1 MADDKNKQIDLEKA
15 TKIVEETCDP
25 EILEDDDSLTEDEKY
40 IRESAWLLL
49 QELEGEDEDEEE
61 DDDEDEEEEEDSEES
76 SEDSSDTSSTTTEAG
91 AETSTISDIVAEQ
104 GISTVGT
111 VLAQVQS
118 LGAAGIIAMSSALYF
133 QGTAVVD
140 NAVPLYDDINFQIE
154 DIMEQEAMNIAINM
168 AVDQQIQNAMSQ
180 EPVVA
185 SEDEESDEE
194 SAEEEKE
201 EKSDDKKEDNK
212 KKSKKSNVDDDEDSE
227 DEEEEESEEEAE
239 EEEKEEKPKK
249 KGFLK
254 KLFGGEVRRRGRRGR
269 GRRV

>member
-61 DDDEDEEEEEDSEES
+61 DDDEDEEEEEEDSEES
-76 SEDSSDTSSTTTEAG
+76 SEDSSDTSSTTTETG
-91 AETSTISDIVAEQ
+91 VETSTISDIVAEQ

-118 LGAAGIIAMSSALYF
+118 LGLWRIIAMSSALYF

-140 NAVPLYDDINFQIE
+140 NVPLYDDINFQI
-154 DIMEQEAMNIAINM
+154 DNIMEQEAMNMAINM
-168 AVDQQIQNAMSQ
+168 AVEQSIQQMSEQ
-180 EPVVA
+180 PVVVT
-185 SEDEESDEE
+185 EDEES
-194 SAEEEKE
+194 EEE
-201 EKSDDKKEDNK
+201 N
-212 KKSKKSNVDDDEDSE
+212 
-227 DEEEEESEEEAE
+227 EEESEEKKDDK
-239 EEEKEEKPKK
+239 KEEKKN
-249 KGFLK
+249 LK
-254 KLFGGEVRRRGRRGR
+254 SLM
-269 GRRV
+269 